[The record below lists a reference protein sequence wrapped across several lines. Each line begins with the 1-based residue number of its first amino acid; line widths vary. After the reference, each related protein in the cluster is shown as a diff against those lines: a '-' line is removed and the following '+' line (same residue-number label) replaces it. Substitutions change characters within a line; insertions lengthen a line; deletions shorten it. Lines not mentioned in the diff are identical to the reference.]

1 MTGGFSKEA
10 LSQYQALMSQQL
22 GSNHDF
28 TECVDIFDFRLCQ
41 RPSGTFYGT
50 AGQCRLGVEVKRDD
64 VINEIKSLRKV
75 TPKQAKALSE
85 LSDEDLGRVHRAI
98 KENASIDIESAQ
110 RVSSAVKSLAGETE
124 AGGKKK
130 GGDNLQDPVE
140 AEKYAKFYEEG
151 RDQTHRPPHNT
162 SPEEV
167 KAVLAELKDTLD
179 NKEYRAVLS
188 ALGGK
193 GSPTREQVEE
203 AGWKNK
209 AERGEAVLKSLIDN
223 EFKDVNGNFLS
234 WRQGL
239 QLDHRLAG
247 SQGGTDK
254 PDNWIWISTATNQTK
269 GSIEAQVKR
278 EVSNGTI
285 PASQGAARINQ
296 ILVTRLKENA
306 AMSAEDVA
314 KAKDAGSA
322 KILETAQKVGAL
334 RDNLPLMTP
343 EQRLSQIDSA
353 KGSALKDLMK
363 ASTTTADGGGYR
375 PVVSGGDGA
384 RTRSS
389 YPSAGASKAL
399 MKARWGLPLS
409 SSDLKAIASI
419 VNESTGSS
427 KSNKELLDILL
438 GEKFKPATPLSKGQ
452 MDEILANITRQG

>member
-1 MTGGFSKEA
+1 MTGGFSRDA
-10 LSQYQALMSQQL
+10 LAEYQRLMSQQL
-22 GSNHDF
+22 GENHDF
-28 TECVDIFDFRLCQ
+28 TECVDVFDFRLCQ
-41 RPSGTFYGT
+41 RQNGTFYGT
-50 AGQCRLGVEVKRDD
+50 AGQCRLGVEVKRED
-64 VINEIKSLRKV
+64 VINEIKSLRGDV
-75 TPKQAKALSE
+75 SPKQAKMLAA
-85 LSDEDLGRVHRAI
+85 LSDEDLGRVHRAV
-98 KENASIDIESAQ
+98 KENSLDLEQAK
-110 RVSSAVKSLAGETE
+110 RVSSAVSSLAGETQ

-130 GGDNLQDPVE
+130 GGDNLQEPAE
-140 AEKYAKFYEEG
+140 AAKYAKFYEEG
-151 RDQTHRPPHNT
+151 KDQTHRPPHNT

-193 GSPTREQVEE
+193 GSPTKEQVQE

-209 AERGEAVLKSLIDN
+209 AERGEAVLKSLMDN
-223 EFKDVNGNFLS
+223 DFKDVTGNFLS

-247 SQGGTDK
+247 SQGGSDR
-254 PDNWIWISTATNQTK
+254 PENWIWISTATNQTK

-278 EVSNGTI
+278 EVSTGAI

-296 ILVTRLKENA
+296 ILIGKLKENA
-306 AMSAEDVA
+306 AMTPEQVA
-314 KAKDAGSA
+314 QAKDAGSA
-322 KILETAQKVGAL
+322 KILATAQKVAAL

-343 EQRLSQIDSA
+343 EQRLAQIDAA
-353 KGSALKDLMK
+353 KGAALKDLMK

-389 YPSAGASKAL
+389 YPKADAMKSL

-409 SSDLKAIASI
+409 SGDMKAIASVI
-419 VNESTGSS
+419 NESTGST

-438 GEKFKPATPLSKGQ
+438 GEKFKPATPLSKEQ
-452 MDEILANITRQG
+452 MNEILANITRAG

>member
-1 MTGGFSKEA
+1 MTGGFSEEA
-10 LSQYQALMSQQL
+10 LSQYQLLMSQQL
-22 GSNHDF
+22 GVSHDF
-28 TECVDIFDFRLCQ
+28 TECVDVFDFRLCQ
-41 RPSGTFYGT
+41 RQNGTYYGT
-50 AGQCRLGVEVKRDD
+50 AGMCRLGVEVKRDD
-64 VINEIKSLRKV
+64 VIKEIKSLRKV
-75 TPKQAKALSE
+75 NAKQAKALDE
-85 LSDEDLGRVHRAI
+85 LSDEDLGRIHRAV
-98 KENASIDIESAQ
+98 KEHSLDIDQAK
-110 RVSSAVKSLAGETE
+110 RVSSAVGSLAGETQ

-130 GGDNLQDPVE
+130 GGDNLQEPAE
-140 AEKYAKFYEEG
+140 AEKYAKFYEAG
-151 RDQTHRPPHNT
+151 KDLTYKPPHDT

-193 GSPTREQVEE
+193 GSPTKEQVQE
-203 AGWKNK
+203 AGWTNK
-209 AERGEAVLKSLIDN
+209 AERGEAVLKSLMDN
-223 EFKDVNGNFLS
+223 DFKDVNGNFLS

-247 SQGGTDK
+247 SQGGSDR

-278 EVSNGTI
+278 EVATGKI
-285 PASQGAARINQ
+285 PASQGAARINE
-296 ILVTRLKENA
+296 ILIGKLKENA
-306 AMSAEDVA
+306 AMTPDQVA
-314 KAKDAGSA
+314 QAKNAGSA
-322 KILETAQKVGAL
+322 KILETAQKVTAL

-343 EQRLSQIDSA
+343 EQRLAQIDSA

-389 YPSAGASKAL
+389 YPSVAASKAL

-409 SSDLKAIASI
+409 GGDMKAIASI
-419 VNESTGSS
+419 INESTGSS

-438 GEKFKPATPLSKGQ
+438 GEKFKPATPLSKEQ
-452 MDEILANITRQG
+452 MDEILTNITRQG